1 MAEQTEVIKLSLKT
15 DDYLVKIQAAKEQIK
30 ALDKAIKDVNI
41 DSAKKKE
48 LIIEKDKAEKN
59 LKKLQTELKSS
70 EKAIESFGKKG
81 KLSLTEINQGFDLL
95 SKGFA
100 AIKKVW
106 DFTSQF
112 KNAARDATETQSK
125 FNVVFSS
132 IAEKANKTAKSFA
145 ESFGLADSTAQKLLS
160 DTGNILVGFGMTE
173 EASLN
178 MSVSINSLAQDLVSF
193 TNYSGGV
200 ENASSALTKAL
211 LGETES
217 AKSLGIVIR
226 QNDKEFLLRVK
237 RIQETTGATEQ
248 QAKTQAIYEQIVQ
261 QTKKAQGDYAR
272 TSDQLANTERRRQEI
287 QKELSETIGRQLIPI
302 FTTWNNVAA
311 NFLKLLLPDE
321 FKNVS
326 TEIKAAHDKLVELRT
341 QLQGLTKDQLEK
353 KLAEVTEELAKIE
366 KSATG
371 ANNVF
376 QSYNQSIKD
385 NANAITLQTDLISK
399 YGQASADSINLTK
412 INTQASD
419 ALAGSTKKLATEEA
433 ANAVAVFNLR
443 DELKTLQE
451 QIQSLIDPQNAVID
465 GLSKL
470 GSYYKLNADQIKESL
485 EEEKRLWDESQKEYE
500 ERAKRIEQFAK
511 EKAEAEK
518 QFADEVAKEE
528 KRLWVES
535 EAEYKSRLDRIT
547 QYEKDKS
554 EEKIRIAEAEAA
566 RKKQIEQD
574 RMQAANLALSAAN
587 DISQIQLNIIDTE
600 YEKKKA
606 ALDKQYAN
614 EIITK
619 EQHERK
625 LAKLDAKKKKEE
637 KAAKLQAKA
646 WAITE
651 IGINTWVEAS
661 KAWSKPWLVAA
672 IIAAGV
678 AAAAKVSTAKFA
690 KGVKD
695 FKVPE
700 GYPND
705 SYPIFVE
712 SGERVNV
719 ETKSQQRENDRKRTF
734 VNPYVSQSVNNSLST
749 SRPSGGAFSSGAS
762 TERIENL
769 LSAVNANIASL
780 ELSVAVNNSS
790 NLDIVKLTSAV
801 EKQRNKMK
809 ASGVDLSGL

>member
-1 MAEQTEVIKLSLKT
+1 MAEQTEVIKLSLKV
-15 DDYLVKIQAAKEQIK
+15 DDYLLKIQAAKDQIK
-30 ALDKAIKDVNI
+30 ELDKAIKELNK
-41 DSAKKKE
+41 DSGARKE
-48 LIIEKDKAEKN
+48 LIIEKANAEKG
-59 LKKLQTELKSS
+59 LKQLQSELKAT
-70 EKAIESFGKKG
+70 EKAIQNTAKSGKFSFMELWAGIQLGYGAFKKIVG
-81 KLSLTEINQGFDLL
+81 ALTGFKD
-95 SKGFA
+95 
-100 AIKKVW
+100 
-106 DFTSQF
+106 
-112 KNAARDATETQSK
+112 AARDAVETNQK
-125 FNVVFSS
+125 FKVVFSS
-132 IAEKANKTAKSFA
+132 IEKDAERMAKSLAEAFDLSDITAK
-145 ESFGLADSTAQKLLS
+145 KLLS
-160 DTGNILVGFGMTE
+160 DTGNLLIGFGMTE
-173 EASLN
+173 DAALK
-178 MSVSINSLAQDLVSF
+178 MSFSINTIAQDLVSF
-193 TNYSGGV
+193 TNYSGGT
-200 ENASSALTKAL
+200 EAAAQALTSAMT
-211 LGETES
+211 GNTRA

-226 QNDKEFLLRVK
+226 QENQEFKSRVK
-237 RIQETTGATEQ
+237 YLQENNGLTQ
-248 QAKTQAIYEQIVQ
+248 QAATSTAIYEQIVQ
-261 QTKKAQGDYAR
+261 QTQKSVGDYAR
-272 TSDQLANTERRRQEI
+272 THDQLANTERRRQEV
-287 QKELSETIGRQLIPI
+287 QKEVAEYMGKQLVPI

-311 NFLKLLLPDE
+311 NFMKLLLPDE

-326 TEIKAAHDKLVELRT
+326 IEIKAAHDKLVELRT

-353 KLAEVTEELAKIE
+353 KLAEVTAELAKIE
-366 KSATG
+366 ESATG

-376 QSYNQSIKD
+376 NSYNQSIKN
-385 NANAITLQTDLISK
+385 NANALTLQTDLLSK
-399 YGQASADSINLTK
+399 YGQDLADSINLTK

-419 ALAGSTKKLATEEA
+419 ALAGSTKKLATEDE

-451 QIQSLIDPQNAVID
+451 QYQSLIDPQNAVID

-500 ERAKRIEQFAK
+500 ERAKRVEQFAK

-528 KRLWVES
+528 KRLWDES

-619 EQHERK
+619 EQYERK

-719 ETKSQQRENDRKRTF
+719 ETKSQQRENDRKRSF
-734 VNPYVSQSVNNSLST
+734 VNPYVSQSVNSSLGS

-769 LSAVNANIASL
+769 LESLNRNIASL
-780 ELSVAVNNSS
+780 DISVNVNNTSKGAG
-790 NLDIVKLTSAV
+790 LDKLTT
-801 EKQRNKMK
+801 EITRNQERFKR
-809 ASGVDLSGL
+809 AGGNLADR